1 MPKVEWSG
9 PASKDFLAIIDYIS
23 DANPQAAQCLKDEI
37 QTRIAQL
44 PNHPRLYKSGRVEGT
59 REIVV
64 KPNYLVIHRETP
76 DAVLILRILH
86 AARQWPA
93 GEGL

>member
-1 MPKVEWSG
+1 MPKIEWSG

-23 DANPQAAQCLKDEI
+23 DVNPQAAQCLKDEI

-44 PNHPRLYKSGRVEGT
+44 LQHPRLYKSGRVEGT
-59 REIVV
+59 REMAV
-64 KPNYLVIHRETP
+64 KPNYLVIYRESPT
-76 DAVLILRILH
+76 AILILRILH

-93 GEGL
+93 SNGH